1 MSKFGSKEE
10 ILSAIQALFENI
22 QSGSLTADEM
32 ESLVELTRE
41 LHERTLILRYKSYE
55 EKIFGIAPEN
65 TEEQREEAFEEMEVE
80 TENTEISEERP
91 MLAFEEVDEEILE
104 HEKLEVVNDEP
115 VFDFDMFEKAEEKAA
130 EEADMFSKEIIVEP
144 APELEPSIF
153 EEPIA
158 EELYSEPEI
167 SEPLADEFLEVENTP
182 VFSEPEPTIF
192 DEPITAELYSE
203 LEISEP
209 LADEFLEVE
218 NTPVFSEP
226 EPTIFD
232 EPIAAVLYSEPEIS
246 EPFADEF
253 LDVENTPVFSEPEPI
268 VGEAADVNTDIFNR
282 YSNTSDDSLSA
293 RLMSMKLQTLV
304 GSFGLNDKLQCIRQL
319 FGGSSEA
326 FNQSIEQLDNQ
337 IDFTAAKRILAQLA
351 QQFSWDLESNLTA
364 EFIQKVERR
373 YL

>member
-65 TEEQREEAFEEMEVE
+65 IEVQDEEAFEEMEVE
-80 TENTEISEERP
+80 TENTKISEERP
-91 MLAFEEVDEEILE
+91 MLAFEEVDVEILE
-104 HEKLEVVNDEP
+104 YEKQELAIDEP
-115 VFDFDMFEKAEEKAA
+115 VFDFDMFEKAEEKA
-130 EEADMFSKEIIVEP
+130 DMFSPEIIVEP
-144 APELEPSIF
+144 APELEPTIF

-158 EELYSEPEI
+158 AEVYSEPEI
-167 SEPLADEFLEVENTP
+167 SESF
-182 VFSEPEPTIF
+182 
-192 DEPITAELYSE
+192 
-203 LEISEP
+203 
-209 LADEFLEVE
+209 ADEFLEVE

-232 EPIAAVLYSEPEIS
+232 EPIAAELYSEPEIS

-253 LDVENTPVFSEPEPI
+253 LEVEDTPVFSEPVPTIFDEPIAAELYSEPEISEPFADEFLEVENTLVVSKPEPI
-268 VGEAADVNTDIFNR
+268 VEEAADVNTDVFNR

-293 RLMSMKLQTLV
+293 RLMSTKLQTLV

-326 FNQSIEQLDNQ
+326 FNQAIEQLDSQ
-337 IDFTAAKRILAQLA
+337 TDFTAAKRILAQLA